1 MSTALAHARDTELSP
16 ELVELLKAG
25 AEHKYGRCCLPGHVQ
40 KNFAALRE
48 GERLGF
54 VRFLQGNIR
63 NPWITEAGRAA
74 IGALPEGEKQ
84 RAELRQVCADYAKR
98 KALAPPKRDD
108 PRTDFDYRSWKT
120 MGWRCTL
127 VFRQHDDRDVKRS
140 VRVGR
145 MPNSEP
151 QYLGPRNSN
160 IQPESTERFVLTL
173 VPDWM
178 TRPIKKFGEFKP
190 APFTTYPLPLD
201 ETDPAFT
208 AEDRATWDRLSG
220 VCFSINS
227 RIRRAGSRQH
237 ERLTF
242 GEYA

>member
-1 MSTALAHARDTELSP
+1 MTAALAHAHDTELSP
-16 ELVELLKAG
+16 ELVELLWAG
-25 AEHKYGRCCLPGHVQ
+25 ADHKLGFCCMPGQVK
-40 KNFAALRE
+40 KNWALLHE
-48 GERLGF
+48 AERLGYIRF
-54 VRFLQGNIR
+54 VGGITG
-63 NPWITEAGRAA
+63 PWITKAGRAA
-74 IGALPEGEKQ
+74 IGAPTEAEQ
-84 RAELRQVCADYAKR
+84 SRAQLLQISADYVKW
-98 KALAPPKRDD
+98 KKLHPVKRDD

-120 MGWRCTL
+120 MNWRCTL
-127 VFRQHDDRDVKRS
+127 VFRQKDDRAVKQT

-145 MPNSEP
+145 MSTSEP
-151 QYLGPRNSN
+151 QFLGPRNSI

-178 TRPIKKFGEFKP
+178 TRPIKKFGDNKP

-208 AEDRATWDRLSG
+208 AEDRETWARLSR

-227 RIRRAGSRQH
+227 RIRRAGVNRR
-237 ERLTF
+237 ERGAF

>member
-1 MSTALAHARDTELSP
+1 MTAARAHALDTDLSP
-16 ELVELLKAG
+16 ELVALLWAG
-25 AEHKYGRCCLPGHVQ
+25 ADHKFGFCCMPGQVQ
-40 KNFAALRE
+40 KNFPLIRQ

-54 VRFLQGNIR
+54 VRFVGMQ
-63 NPWITEAGRAA
+63 PWITEAGRAA
-74 IGALPEGEKQ
+74 IGAPPEGEKQ
-84 RAELRQVCADYAKR
+84 RAEFRQMCADFAKR
-98 KALAPPKRDD
+98 KPLDPVKRDD

-127 VFRQHDDRDVKRS
+127 VFRQEDSRAVKKT

-145 MPNSEP
+145 MPNSDP
-151 QYLGPRNSN
+151 QFLGPRNSN
-160 IQPESTERFVLTL
+160 IQPESTARFVLTL

-178 TRPIKKFGEFKP
+178 TRPIRKDGEFKP

-208 AEDRATWDRLSG
+208 DAEREAWSRLSG

-227 RIRRAGSRQH
+227 RIRRAGVRSSDRH
-237 ERLTF
+237 NGAIF
-242 GEYA
+242 A